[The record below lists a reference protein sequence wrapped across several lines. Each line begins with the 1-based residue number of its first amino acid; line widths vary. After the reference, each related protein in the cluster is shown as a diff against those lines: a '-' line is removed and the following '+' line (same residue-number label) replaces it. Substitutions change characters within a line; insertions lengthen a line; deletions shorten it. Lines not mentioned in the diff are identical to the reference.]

1 MVVYIIPI
9 YFGSYKNR
17 EFFGTKKMMSFFFPK
32 KTFIKVSTTANLKF
46 AVISGVLKL
55 VKIIFLFNCL
65 RKLVRNLLEKIV
77 ICI

>member
-1 MVVYIIPI
+1 MLGVVYIPI
-9 YFGSYKNR
+9 YFGNYKNR
-17 EFFGTKKMMSFFFPK
+17 EFFGTKRMMSFFPK

-65 RKLVRNLLEKIV
+65 RKLVRNLLEKIA